1 MILYLSGPISND
13 MDGYKQKF
21 DAAENY
27 MTIWKGHVVLNPAVH
42 PIGLKYND
50 YMRIDQAM
58 IDAADGIVMLKEWQ
72 ESNGA
77 KKELEY
83 ALDRHKKV
91 FFGIESV
98 PFCEEE
104 KE

>member
-13 MDGYKQKF
+13 MNGYKQKF

-27 MTIWKGHVVLNPAVH
+27 LTIWKGHIVLNPAVH
-42 PIGLKYND
+42 PLGLKYED
-50 YMRIDQAM
+50 YMKIDKVM
-58 IDAADGIVMLKEWQ
+58 IDAADGIVMLDGWRN
-72 ESNGA
+72 SNGA
-77 KKELEY
+77 KRELEY
-83 ALDRHKKV
+83 AIKHGKKL
-91 FFGIESV
+91 FPGIESV

>member
-1 MILYLSGPISND
+1 MILYLSGAISSD
-13 MDGYKQKF
+13 MDGYKRKF
-21 DAAENY
+21 DAAESY
-27 MTIWKGHVVLNPAVH
+27 LSTWKGHVVLNPAVH
-42 PIGLKYND
+42 PLGLKYED
-50 YMRIDQAM
+50 YMKIDQAM

-77 KKELEY
+77 KRELDY
-83 ALDRHKKV
+83 AIGMHKKV